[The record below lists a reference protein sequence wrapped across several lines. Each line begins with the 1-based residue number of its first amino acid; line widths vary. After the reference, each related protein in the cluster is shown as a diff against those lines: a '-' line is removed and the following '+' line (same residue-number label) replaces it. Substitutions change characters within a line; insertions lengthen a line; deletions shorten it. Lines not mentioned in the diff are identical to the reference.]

1 MTIRRLA
8 LLLVLLAA
16 PRLSLAQGRGAAAFG
31 DAVLGL
37 GTTARVLVIGAHP
50 DDEDTN
56 LITWLTRGQHVE
68 TAYLSLTRG
77 DGGQNL
83 IGDEL
88 GPALGVIRTEELLAA
103 RRLDGGHQY
112 FTRAYDFGFSKTAE
126 ETFRHWPRDSI
137 LKDVVTVVRA
147 FRPHVIVAMF
157 SGTPRDGHG
166 HHQVSGI
173 LAREAFD
180 AAADTIR
187 FPRAATSG
195 LGAWTP
201 AKFYRGAYTIDR
213 DKASLVF
220 NVGAYDPLLGRSYA
234 ELAAESR
241 SQHLSQGF
249 GIVQAKGARLD
260 YLKLEASHVPANM
273 DGRETSMFAG
283 IDTSWGR
290 FRGAASASVTALI
303 DSLVDARREARA
315 RLDLIAPT
323 PMVAPLARVL
333 RLAMAA
339 RARIGCPD
347 LPVPRCDG
355 GVGGP
360 GDLAVSLETTIER
373 AKAAL
378 IDAAG
383 IGVEA
388 FAEREQVAIGDS
400 VKVAIAVYN
409 QGTQPSVQWEG
420 TEVAMGA
427 GNWPRGF
434 TDAVQ
439 HAAPREIRPDSAARD
454 TLWLHADSVPT
465 QPWWLRLPLAGDVFQ
480 LPTVRVA
487 GYDVVPQL
495 VLGDDRV
502 HGSAAHVQLS
512 VAGATFAATVAPI
525 VYRYANPARGEQ
537 RRPVATVPAISVVLD
552 GDVAYARAGTPID
565 RAVRVHLRSGATR
578 AREATVSL
586 RLPRGL
592 TAEPRTQRTTL
603 PAFGNGEVTFR
614 VRGTVSAGRERWLAV
629 ATSAGESYASGY
641 VPIEY
646 EHIEPRRLYRVAE
659 LAVEGV
665 DVQIPASLRV
675 GYIRGVSDNVE
686 PMLEQ
691 LGIPVTVIDPA
702 TLSQRDLSRF
712 TTIVVGPRAFGANE
726 ALMANNDR
734 LLAFARNGGTLVEQY
749 GQYEMTRPG
758 VLPYPITLA
767 RPADRVTEEDAAVRI
782 LDPASP
788 LLNVPNRIRPGDF
801 ADWVQERSSYMPHTW
816 APEYRTLLSMND
828 AGEPPKNSGI
838 LVAPVG
844 KGTFVYATLAFFRQL
859 PAGNPGAARLFVN
872 LMAAGGRVVP

>member
-8 LLLVLLAA
+8 LLLVLLTA

-112 FTRAYDFGFSKTAE
+112 FTRAYDFGFSKSAE

-180 AAADTIR
+180 AAADTVR
-187 FPRAATSG
+187 FPRATTSG

-213 DKASLVF
+213 DRASLVF

-260 YLKLEASHVPANM
+260 YLKLEASHVPATL

-283 IDTSWGR
+283 MDTSWGR
-290 FRGAASASVTALI
+290 FRGAALGRVASAEL
-303 DSLVDARREARA
+303 DSLLAAHDSVMRHF
-315 RLDLIAPT
+315 DLVRPAGMIRPLSHY
-323 PMVAPLARVL
+323 VRLARQL
-333 RLAMAA
+333 RS
-339 RARIGCPD
+339 RIGCAD
-347 LPVPRCDG
+347 VPVPRCDG
-355 GVGGP
+355 PIGGI
-360 GDLAVSLETTIER
+360 GDLARSLDLTVARGTH
-373 AKAAL
+373 AL
-378 IDAAG
+378 LEAAG
-383 IGVEA
+383 VAVEA
-388 FAEREQVAIGDS
+388 FADREEVAVGDS
-400 VKVAIAVYN
+400 VRVVIAIYN
-409 QGTQPSVQWEG
+409 QGPAPIGYLRARASL
-420 TEVAMGA
+420 TEV
-427 GNWPRGF
+427 PPPPESR
-434 TDAVQ
+434 VVEQ
-439 HAAPREIRPDSAARD
+439 APVILPDSAWRD
-454 TLWLHADSVPT
+454 TLWVRADSVPT
-465 QPWWLRLPLAGDVFQ
+465 SPWWLRLPRDGDVFQ
-480 LPTVRVA
+480 LPVSRVQGFA
-487 GYDVVPQL
+487 ITRELVV
-495 VLGDDRV
+495 GEDRV
-502 HGSAAHVQLS
+502 SGSRAAVSLS
-512 VAGATFAATVAPI
+512 IGEATFAVTVAPI

-565 RAVRVHLRSGATR
+565 RTVRVHLRSGVAS
-578 AREATVSL
+578 ARDATVSL

-614 VRGTVSAGRERWLAV
+614 VRGTVAVGRERWLAV
-629 ATSAGESYASGY
+629 ATSGGDSYASGY
-641 VPIEY
+641 VPIVY

-702 TLSQRDLSRF
+702 TLSHRDLSRF
-712 TTIVVGPRAFGANE
+712 TTIVVGPRAFGASE
-726 ALMANNDR
+726 ALLANNDR

-788 LLNVPNRIRPGDF
+788 LLNVPNRIRQEDF
-801 ADWVQERSSYMPHTW
+801 ADWVQERSSYMPHSW
-816 APEYRTLLSMND
+816 APEYHALLSMND
-828 AGEPPKNSGI
+828 AGESPKNSGI
-838 LVAPVG
+838 LVAQVG

-872 LMAAGGRVVP
+872 LMAAGERVVP